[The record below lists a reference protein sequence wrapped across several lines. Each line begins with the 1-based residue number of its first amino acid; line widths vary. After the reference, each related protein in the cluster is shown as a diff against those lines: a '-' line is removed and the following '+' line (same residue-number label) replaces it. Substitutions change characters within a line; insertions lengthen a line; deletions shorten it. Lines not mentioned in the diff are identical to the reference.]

1 MAKNRLGKGLEAL
14 IPIEEDVSEKTPKQ
28 KPIDSVHAG
37 GDISLPLDKIM
48 TNPNQ
53 PRKYFD
59 ETSLQELADSIR
71 EHGVIQPIIVEAD
84 GKGSYI
90 IVAGERRSRAAK
102 LTGLREIPALVRNYS
117 DEKRMEV
124 ALIENVQ
131 RADLNP
137 VEEAQAYKNLMDF
150 TGLSQD
156 DVAARVGKNRSTV
169 ANALRLLKLPVRM
182 QDALKEG
189 KISSGHARA
198 ILSVTSPGDQKI
210 LFERILEKGFSVRE
224 AEKIA
229 AGLNKSPA
237 ESSQKTKESVPQKQ
251 DPDLILMEQK
261 FIEVLGTKVS
271 IQGDLSKGIVK
282 IDYYSMEDL
291 DRLHSIFTGK
301 K

>member
-1 MAKNRLGKGLEAL
+1 VAKNRLGKGLEAL
-14 IPIEEDVSEKTPKQ
+14 IPIEDNLPEKILQATIQ
-28 KPIDSVHAG
+28 ADSLG
-37 GDISLPLDKIM
+37 GEKFLPLDKI
-48 TNPNQ
+48 TANPNQ

-59 ETSLQELADSIR
+59 EASLNELANSIR

-84 GKGSYI
+84 GNGSYI

-102 LTGLREIPALVRNYS
+102 IAGLTEIPALIRNYS

-156 DVAARVGKNRSTV
+156 EVATKVGKNRSTV
-169 ANALRLLKLPVRM
+169 ANALRLLKLPIKM
-182 QDALKEG
+182 QDFLKEG
-189 KISSGHARA
+189 TISSGHARA
-198 ILSVTSPGDQKI
+198 ILSVTNADNQKI
-210 LFERILEKGFSVRE
+210 LFDEILAKGISVRE
-224 AEKIA
+224 AEKLA
-229 AGLNKSPA
+229 ANLNKSDG
-237 ESSQKTKESVPQKQ
+237 ESSSKEKDFIPQKQ
-251 DPDLILMEQK
+251 DPDLVLMEQK

-271 IQGDLSKGIVK
+271 IQGDLKKGIIK

-291 DRLHSIFTGK
+291 DRLHSIFVGK
-301 K
+301 E

>member
-14 IPIEEDVSEKTPKQ
+14 LPVDDDIPAKTQ
-28 KPIDSVHAG
+28 KPQDPAVFSG
-37 GDISLPLDKIM
+37 GENFLPLDKIKA
-48 TNPNQ
+48 NPNQ
-53 PRKYFD
+53 PRKHFD
-59 ETSLQELADSIR
+59 EDALQELADSIK
-71 EHGVIQPIIVEAD
+71 EHGVIQPIIVEPD

-90 IVAGERRSRAAK
+90 IVAGERRSRAAVMA
-102 LTGLREIPALVRNYS
+102 GLNEIPVLIRNYS

-137 VEEAQAYKNLMDF
+137 LEEAQAYKNLMDF

-156 DVAARVGKNRSTV
+156 ETAARVGKNRSTL
-169 ANALRLLKLPVRM
+169 ANALRLLKLPVKM
-182 QDALKEG
+182 QDALKDG
-189 KISSGHARA
+189 TISSGHARA
-198 ILSVTSPGDQKI
+198 ILSAMGPANQKY
-210 LFERILEKGFSVRE
+210 LFEQIVERGISVRE

-229 AGLNKSPA
+229 AGLNKGTVNTAPKTVEPA
-237 ESSQKTKESVPQKQ
+237 LQKQ
-251 DPDLILMEQK
+251 DPNLALMEQK

-271 IQGDLSKGIVK
+271 IQGDMDKGVIK
-282 IDYYSMEDL
+282 IDYYSMDDL

>member
-1 MAKNRLGKGLEAL
+1 MTKNRLGKGLEAL
-14 IPIEEDVSEKTPKQ
+14 IPIE
-28 KPIDSVHAG
+28 DSLPEQMLQASIQADAAG
-37 GDISLPLDKIM
+37 GEIFLPLDKIM

-53 PRKYFD
+53 PRKHFD
-59 ETSLQELADSIR
+59 EASLQELADSIK
-71 EHGVIQPIIVEAD
+71 EHGVIQPIIVESD

-102 LTGLREIPALVRNYS
+102 MAGLTEIPSLIRNYS

-156 DVAARVGKNRSTV
+156 EVAAKVGKNRSTV
-169 ANALRLLKLPVRM
+169 ANALRLLKLPGKM
-182 QDALKEG
+182 QDCLKEG
-189 KISSGHARA
+189 TVSSGHARA
-198 ILSVTSPGDQKI
+198 ILSVSREENQTI
-210 LFERILEKGFSVRE
+210 LFDTILKKGISVRE
-224 AEKIA
+224 AEKMA
-229 AGLNKSPA
+229 AALNKGSE
-237 ESSQKTKESVPQKQ
+237 ESSSNEKDVSRQKQ

-261 FIEVLGTKVS
+261 FIEALGTKVN
-271 IQGDLSKGIVK
+271 IQGGLEKGIIK
-282 IDYYSMEDL
+282 IDYYSMDDL
-291 DRLHSIFTGK
+291 DRLYSIFIGK